1 MLIGRADTSKMLAPA
16 RGISKEIKSG
26 NFIALKDGENLLT
39 LWSDFYFLLTE
50 PQKDYLNEKRELED
64 LKNKIYEIDF
74 AIKSVKKIN

>member
-1 MLIGRADTSKMLAPA
+1 MLAPA
-16 RGISKEIKSG
+16 RDTES
-26 NFIALKDGENLLT
+26 LMT

>member
-1 MLIGRADTSKMLAPA
+1 M
-16 RGISKEIKSG
+16 
-26 NFIALKDGENLLT
+26 T

-50 PQKDYLNEKRELED
+50 SQKDYLNEKRELED